1 MSLELSIFQRLL
13 QEAILTQSEFLNKVS
28 QAYPDR
34 EKLPDDEILVRLL
47 ELIDKTKILTLTG
60 KANKKNRK
68 DLENFIDDQVKA
80 MTAEDGL
87 SISIR
92 DIRKLYDGIIKHLA
106 PSENGKKKS
115 DVSFD
120 QCIKYADI
128 FLKKIYPRLP
138 SDQKS
143 RVDKG
148 DFSYSEVFRLVSDS
162 QKSSKDRPA
171 DIKTVYEDEIVKIV
185 HPMDAYSFSVYAKN
199 NIPDIHWR
207 DPWCTMDEN
216 QWSGYQRSKYLLIG
230 YVKEYYKKDNPLS
243 LISLKTNYDGKI
255 LYQDTCDYYNDHM
268 NESLKRYLSDECI
281 EAIESHINNI
291 TAAIKIKIDEV
302 YNNLKSHIDINNI
315 EEFSRNVA
323 YIANYAKAYDEYNDI
338 TVKSI
343 KDLSEDFRN
352 KFYLQFSVIRKLRYG
367 SHTVPTKIDKF
378 IADDIEKMFLNKESF
393 YYDFL
398 EKAKKRNL
406 NPAYSK
412 QFLIA
417 IRDIFRKREE
427 IPNVLS
433 FEDLVI
439 IFENSCKSNNP
450 EFFESTQNFF
460 SHIILKNNLYDSE
473 DLNQLKEQ
481 YIKSKSYATFFK
493 ENLNRIKKGL
503 DGNFANDFIIIKK
516 YLDQLINDAGLK
528 ELDRKAFIEKI
539 AKANI
544 ISYANRPLEAKTG
557 RWRILN
563 DDNEIYEYI
572 IEHINK
578 INSIFNTSFNIE
590 TVIQGLSDYEGGFQS
605 LKIANMY
612 ADKNKD
618 ILNKNYKSI
627 INLIADKIR
636 HTIEVCFSEESSELK
651 GFLVSQDDLNYIV
664 RILSTLNNSDLN
676 SALTLKIRNDFKELK
691 SQMSEPKSYEMIL
704 RARRDFDGFLASQK
718 SNENLFIEMLYQ
730 IDFIKKAL
738 QTSLIIHRHNEIF
751 SYVFNILSLSDR
763 RSLDLFKRQLKFI
776 KENFNTPTFIDL
788 IKDFFAKEENGMFRT
803 FSDEK
808 KLEINNIFYE
818 NFKSNVFNQSSPKDD
833 VKVNDDNSEELVKDY
848 VKTQL

>member
-1 MSLELSIFQRLL
+1 MSLELSIFKRLL
-13 QEAILTQSEFLNKVS
+13 QEVILSQSEFLDKVS
-28 QAYPDR
+28 QTYTDR
-34 EKLPDDEILVRLL
+34 DRLPDDKILAKLL
-47 ELIDKTKILTLTG
+47 ELIDETQILSLTG
-60 KANKKNRK
+60 KANKKSRK
-68 DLENFIDDQVKA
+68 KVENFIDDQVKA
-80 MTAEDGL
+80 MTAEGGS

-92 DIRKLYDGIIKHLA
+92 DIRKLYDGIIKYLA
-106 PSENGKKKS
+106 PGESGKRKS

-120 QCIKYADI
+120 QCIRYSDI
-128 FLKKIYPRLP
+128 FLKTIYPNL
-138 SDQKS
+138 SSEQKT
-143 RVDKG
+143 RVDRG
-148 DFSYSEVFRLVSDS
+148 VFPYSEVFSLVLDS

-171 DIKTVYEDEIVKIV
+171 DIKPVYEDDIVKIV
-185 HPMDAYSFSVYAKN
+185 HPMDAYSFSAYAKN

-243 LISLKTNYDGKI
+243 LISLKTDYDGKI
-255 LYQDTCDYYNDHM
+255 LYQASCDYYNDHM

-281 EAIESHINNI
+281 EVIESHINNI

-315 EEFSRNVA
+315 EEFSRDVA
-323 YIANYAKAYDEYNDI
+323 YIANYANAYDEYNDI
-338 TVKSI
+338 IVKSI

-367 SHTVPTKIDKF
+367 RHTVPTKIDKF

-406 NPAYSK
+406 NPAYSQ

-450 EFFESTQNFF
+450 EFFESTHNFF

-473 DLNQLKEQ
+473 DLNKLKEQ

-516 YLDQLINDAGLK
+516 YLGQLINDAGLK

-578 INSIFNTSFNIE
+578 INSIFDTSFNIE

-636 HTIEVCFSEESSELK
+636 HTIEVCFSEESSEFK

-738 QTSLIIHRHNEIF
+738 QTSLIIYRHNEIF
-751 SYVFNILSLSDR
+751 SYVFNILRLSGR

-818 NFKSNVFNQSSPKDD
+818 HFKSNVFNQSSPKDD
-833 VKVNDDNSEELVKDY
+833 VKVNDDNSEELVRDY